1 MKDMYYVSID
11 NNTQIAILI
20 SNLLTLHYTYIIIVL
35 IQNIAYLK
43 TRIYLEYGKEYLAEA
58 VNFRL

>member
-1 MKDMYYVSID
+1 MLQ
-11 NNTQIAILI
+11 TAILI

-35 IQNIAYLK
+35 IQNIAHLE